1 MTTTPVTG
9 LARVTVAT
17 PDRRIDLALPSNVA
31 LAGLLPSLMQHA
43 GESFADTGE
52 THGGWSLRRTD
63 GTELRTDQSLG
74 AQDVRDGELLHLV
87 PRYAEWPEPDYD
99 DVVHTIAAGSR
110 RHGKP
115 WEPATT
121 RRAALTVGTSLLTIA
136 LLILLLSGPEWVI
149 PGVVALVLSVTL
161 VITGIGLSR
170 AMADSMAGVWVAG
183 MGLPFAFAGGC
194 LIIAAEGP
202 LVDLGA
208 PSLLLGSVLLCGASL
223 IGYGGVADRTRIFA
237 AGVVLGLTGAFGSG
251 ITLAGLDTT
260 ASASVALTT
269 VVLLSPLAPL
279 LAIRLGKIP
288 VPELPE
294 SAGDILEDQPR
305 TPAPK
310 TFAAVARADDIL
322 TGVLLGGSIAA
333 SICVVVVG
341 SAGGVA
347 APLLAT
353 LCTAAL
359 LLRTRMF
366 LATRQRVPL
375 LVAGLVGVATL
386 SVGLSMLLP
395 PALRPLISVLVL
407 ALVAAAVIAGGLVYS
422 RRQSSPYLGRFLE
435 LLDTAVLITII
446 PVACAAVGVY
456 AAVRGHFG

>member
-1 MTTTPVTG
+1 VTTTPVTG

-43 GESFADTGE
+43 GE
-52 THGGWSLRRTD
+52 
-63 GTELRTDQSLG
+63 
-74 AQDVRDGELLHLV
+74 LLHLV

-115 WEPATT
+115 WAPATT
-121 RRAALTVGTSLLTIA
+121 RRAALTVGSALLTVA
-136 LLILLLSGPEWVI
+136 LLVLLISGPSWVV
-149 PGVVALVLSVTL
+149 PGIVALVLSTTL
-161 VITGIGLSR
+161 VITGIALSR

-183 MGLPFAFAGGC
+183 MGLPFAFAGGG
-194 LIIAAEGP
+194 LVIAGDVALTE
-202 LVDLGA
+202 LGA
-208 PSLLLGSVLLCGASL
+208 PSLLLGSVLLCGAAL
-223 IGYGGVADRTRIFA
+223 IGYGGVAERTRIFA
-237 AGVVLGLTGAFGSG
+237 AGVVLGLVGAFGSG

-260 ASASVALTT
+260 AAASVVLTT
-269 VVLLSPLAPL
+269 VVLLSPMAPL
-279 LAIRLGKIP
+279 MAIRLGKIP

-294 SAGDILEDQPR
+294 SAGDIMEDQPHA
-305 TPAPK
+305 PAPK

-322 TGVLLGGSIAA
+322 TGVLLGGSIASA
-333 SICVVVVG
+333 ICLVVVG
-341 SAGGVA
+341 WAGTVSTS
-347 APLLAT
+347 LLAG

-359 LLRTRMF
+359 LMRTRMF

-375 LVAGLVGVATL
+375 LVAGLVGVAVL
-386 SVGLSMLLP
+386 SIGLTVLLP
-395 PALRPLISVLVL
+395 TALRPLIAVLAL
-407 ALVAAAVIAGGLVYS
+407 ALVAAGVIAGGLVYS
-422 RRQSSPYLGRFLE
+422 KRQSSPYVGRALE
-435 LLDTAVLITII
+435 LLDTLVLITII

>member
-1 MTTTPVTG
+1 
-9 LARVTVAT
+9 VTVAT

-43 GESFADTGE
+43 GENFADAGE

-63 GTELRTDQSLG
+63 GTELRTDLSLG

-115 WEPATT
+115 WAPATT
-121 RRAALTVGTSLLTIA
+121 RRAALTVGTALLTVA
-136 LLILLLSGPEWVI
+136 LLILLLSGPSWLV
-149 PGVVALVLSVTL
+149 PGIVALVFSVTL
-161 VITGIGLSR
+161 VLTGIGLSR

-183 MGLPFAFAGGC
+183 VGLPFAFAGGA
-194 LIIAAEGP
+194 LVIASEGP
-202 LVDLGA
+202 LTELGA

-223 IGYGGVADRTRIFA
+223 IGYGGVADRTRVFA
-237 AGVVLGLTGAFGSG
+237 AGVVLGLVGAFGAG
-251 ITLAGLDTT
+251 ISLAGLDTG
-260 ASASVALTT
+260 AAAAVVLTT
-269 VVLLSPLAPL
+269 VVLLSPMAPL

-294 SAGDILEDQPR
+294 SAGDIMEDQPR

-333 SICVVVVG
+333 AICLIVVAP
-341 SAGGVA
+341 SGGVS
-347 APLLAT
+347 APLLAG

-375 LVAGLVGVATL
+375 LVSGLVGVATL
-386 SVGLSMLLP
+386 AVGLSLLM
-395 PALRPLISVLVL
+395 PATLRPLVAVLAL

-435 LLDTAVLITII
+435 LLDTTVLIMII

-456 AAVRGHFG
+456 ATARGYFG

>member
-43 GESFADTGE
+43 GESFADAGE

-63 GTELRTDQSLG
+63 GTELRTDLSLG
-74 AQDVRDGELLHLV
+74 AQEVRDGELLHLV

-121 RRAALTVGTSLLTIA
+121 RRAALTVGTSLLTVA
-136 LLILLLSGPEWVI
+136 LVVLLLSGPSWLV
-149 PGVVALVLSVTL
+149 PGIVALVLAVIL
-161 VITGIGLSR
+161 VVTGIALSR

-183 MGLPFAFAGGC
+183 VGLPFAFTGGFLVIAGEEP
-194 LIIAAEGP
+194 LAE
-202 LVDLGA
+202 LGA
-208 PSLLLGSVLLCGASL
+208 PSLLLGSVLLCGAAL
-223 IGYGGVADRTRIFA
+223 IGYGGVADRTRVFA
-237 AGVVLGLTGAFGSG
+237 AGVVLGLVGTLAAA
-251 ITLAGLDTT
+251 ITLAGLETT
-260 ASASVALTT
+260 EAASVALTV
-269 VVLLSPLAPL
+269 VVLLSPMAPL
-279 LAIRLGKIP
+279 MAIRLGKIP

-294 SAGDILEDQPR
+294 TAGDILEDQPR

-333 SICVVVVG
+333 AICLVMVG
-341 SAGGVA
+341 WSGGVA
-347 APLLAT
+347 TSLLAG

-359 LLRTRMF
+359 LMRTRMF

-375 LVAGLVGVATL
+375 LVSGLIGAATL
-386 SVGLSMLLP
+386 TVGLSMMLP
-395 PALRPLISVLVL
+395 PALRSLVAVLVL
-407 ALVAAAVIAGGLVYS
+407 ALVAAGVIAGGLVYS
-422 RRQSSPYLGRFLE
+422 RRQASPYVGRFLE
-435 LLDTAVLITII
+435 LLDTVVLITII

-456 AAVRGHFG
+456 ATVRGYFG